1 MSITPTVG
9 RIVWWWQSEAPAD
22 AAAPGDKQP
31 EAAVVTYVHSN
42 DLVNL
47 TVFNRNGVPRAATS
61 VVLWQDGQPRPI
73 ASFAEWMPYQKGQ
86 AAKTEASEAAAKVA
100 AA

>member
-9 RIVWWWQSEAPAD
+9 RIVWWWQGEAPTD
-22 AAAPGDKQP
+22 AGNLGDKQP
-31 EAAVVTYVHSN
+31 AAAVVTSVHSN
-42 DLVNL
+42 AMVNL
-47 TVFNRNGVPRAATS
+47 TVFNSNGVPRAATS

-86 AAKTEASEAAAKVA
+86 AAKTEAAEAAKRVTF
-100 AA
+100 